1 MELPVKKNKAL
12 LTNPKL
18 LVIFSKPKA
27 GKTTLLSL
35 LDNNLILDLED
46 GTDYIDSL
54 SVKIKN
60 LTDLREVR
68 AAIIKMGKPYKY
80 ISFDTITALEDLC
93 LELALIEYRNTP
105 MGKNF
110 GLLADGT
117 YEYKDIRTLPNGGG
131 YEMASIWLIAG
142 ISLS

>member
-68 AAIIKMGKPYKY
+68 AAIIKIFHILYLFNLQLY
-80 ISFDTITALEDLC
+80 RLILITLH
-93 LELALIEYRNTP
+93 
-105 MGKNF
+105 
-110 GLLADGT
+110 
-117 YEYKDIRTLPNGGG
+117 LPR
-131 YEMASIWLIAG
+131 AK
-142 ISLS
+142 